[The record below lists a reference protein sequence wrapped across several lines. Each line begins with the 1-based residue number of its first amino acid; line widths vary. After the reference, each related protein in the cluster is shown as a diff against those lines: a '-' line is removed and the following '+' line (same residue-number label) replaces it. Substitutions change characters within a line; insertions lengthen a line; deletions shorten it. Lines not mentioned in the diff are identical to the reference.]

1 MYERDYILRLIM
13 QVGRM
18 LTAMLHAIREQRP
31 DDALETAREAVA
43 ALLDTDIALAD
54 AMTGEG
60 LVAFLAAGGRTDV
73 LRSRMLGELLM
84 ARADAYAA
92 VGCEGSAMA
101 ERARA
106 RTVLEAAALEADGE
120 EADRIS
126 ELLEQLGWE
135 PRRGQDV
142 RW

>member
-1 MYERDYILRLIM
+1 MYERDYILRLIT

-43 ALLDTDIALAD
+43 ALLDADIALAD

-60 LVAFLAAGGRTDV
+60 LVTFLAAGGRTDV

-92 VGCEGSAMA
+92 VGREGSATA

-106 RTVLEAAALEADGE
+106 RTVLEAAAPAADGE
-120 EADRIS
+120 EAGRIS
-126 ELLEQLGWE
+126 ELLEQL
-135 PRRGQDV
+135 RR
-142 RW
+142 

>member
-1 MYERDYILRLIM
+1 MYERDYILRLIT

-18 LTAMLHAIREQRP
+18 LTAMLHAVREQRP
-31 DDALETAREAVA
+31 DDALETAREAVS

-60 LVAFLAAGGRTDV
+60 LAAFLAAGGRTDV

-84 ARADAYAA
+84 ARADAYEATGREGAA
-92 VGCEGSAMA
+92 AA

-106 RTVLEAAALEADGE
+106 RTVLEGAVTDAEGE
-120 EADRIS
+120 EAERIAT
-126 ELLEQLGWE
+126 LLDQL
-135 PRRGQDV
+135 RS
-142 RW
+142 

>member
-1 MYERDYILRLIM
+1 MYERDYILRLIT

-43 ALLDTDIALAD
+43 ALLDADIALAD

-60 LVAFLAAGGRTDV
+60 LVTFLAAGGRTDV

-84 ARADAYAA
+84 VRADAYAA
-92 VGCEGSAMA
+92 VGREASATA

-106 RTVLEAAALEADGE
+106 RTVLEAAAPAADGE
-120 EADRIS
+120 EAGRIS
-126 ELLEQLGWE
+126 ELLEQL
-135 PRRGQDV
+135 RR
-142 RW
+142 